1 MTAARLAKPLA
12 APLPATAK
20 AIRLCAATDHAAAP
34 GVRSL
39 GLALGLGANAM
50 LELNLALGQPV
61 RVRKREVLFRAGEPL
76 TALYAIR
83 LGTFK
88 SLLLAEDGREQVV
101 GYHMAAD
108 VLGLDAV
115 GQHSHVSEAIALEDS
130 EVCALAFA
138 KLDELAY
145 REPSLR
151 FALLRLMSRAAHLN
165 QEMMLMLGSM
175 RSEERLATFLLALA
189 ERFRRAGYSASEFM
203 LRMTRE
209 EIASYLGLQL
219 ETVSRLFSRLH
230 EHGLIQVQGRAVKLL
245 DLPALK
251 ALAGHGP

>member
-1 MTAARLAKPLA
+1 MTAARLARPLA
-12 APLPATAK
+12 APLPAIAK
-20 AIRLCAATDHAAAP
+20 AIGPGAAMNHAVGP
-34 GVRSL
+34 GARGL
-39 GLALGLGANAM
+39 GLALGLGASAM
-50 LELNLALGQPV
+50 FELDAALGHPV
-61 RVRKREVLFRAGEPL
+61 RVKKREVLFRAGEPL

-108 VLGLDAV
+108 VLGLDAI
-115 GQHSHVSEAIALEDS
+115 GQDFHVSEAIALEDS
-130 EVCALAFA
+130 EVWALAFT
-138 KLDELAY
+138 KLEELAR

-151 FALLRLMSRAAHLN
+151 FNLLGLLSRATHGS

-175 RSEERLATFLLALA
+175 RSEERLAGFLLALA
-189 ERFRRAGYSASEFM
+189 ERFRCAGYSASEFM